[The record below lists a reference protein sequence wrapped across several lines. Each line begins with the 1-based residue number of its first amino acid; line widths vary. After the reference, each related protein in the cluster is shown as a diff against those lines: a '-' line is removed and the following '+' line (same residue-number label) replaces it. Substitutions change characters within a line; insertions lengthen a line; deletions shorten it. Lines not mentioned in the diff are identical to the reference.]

1 MCYYKVK
8 DEKIAVYDYINKN
21 DFLTFIWKGQAF
33 KINDFD
39 KDYIRISFCLERFGK
54 KEVMEGV
61 ITYNQFR
68 YGVVKV
74 GENWGVY
81 RRRIMEIIKE
91 ILLWVGIV
99 AILVP
104 FVCMCLITIKDTIDY
119 ITDKG
124 E

>member
-74 GENWGVY
+74 GEN
-81 RRRIMEIIKE
+81 
-91 ILLWVGIV
+91 
-99 AILVP
+99 
-104 FVCMCLITIKDTIDY
+104 
-119 ITDKG
+119 
-124 E
+124 